1 MKRRIPFVAICL
13 VGILCTTPIFDMKV
27 YSAPSIE
34 HDGMVDQE
42 QIYVENELQDPNQVG
57 CYFFD
62 DFEEKHVEN
71 HIIETIDTINDNKH
85 LLDELI
91 DITHNH
97 TDFELG
103 DYKLLTD
110 IRNLSI
116 YDKINGEIIPNQK
129 NITVT
134 WEVPLISD
142 KTEHIKILH
151 YSTHRGVWEILEPIE
166 VNYEDRTI
174 TQNFQD
180 LSPMAVLYIPSD
192 NANSDDVESSSQEQ
206 NEEISSS
213 SQVSNENKHPN
224 GSDETT
230 TSSIISSKENSSST
244 EQENLKGQNDSIT
257 KEEESSSEE
266 DKSAN
271 ATDTGDTYTIFSIVT
286 LCLLSFIVLVGC
298 IISRKVS
305 IYRKK

>member
-192 NANSDDVESSSQEQ
+192 NASSDDVESSSQEQ
-206 NEEISSS
+206 NGEIS
-213 SQVSNENKHPN
+213 
-224 GSDETT
+224 
-230 TSSIISSKENSSST
+230 SSKENSSST